1 MKFFLV
7 FYGIIYFV
15 YNTREMEEN
24 SKKERGAGVKNRG
37 APKRPSVGSRKD
49 AREMHGVLSQWWD
62 KNAQC
67 GKRQSRDAI
76 SGLQRR

>member
-1 MKFFLV
+1 MKFFLF

-24 SKKERGAGVKNRG
+24 GKKREGRRSVPLNNR
-37 APKRPSVGSRKD
+37 PYMV
-49 AREMHGVLSQWWD
+49 
-62 KNAQC
+62 
-67 GKRQSRDAI
+67 DAI